1 MGINVDELMEGMVLE
16 KNIRRRDGALI
27 VNKGTI
33 LTPRIIERL
42 RNLSGH
48 INFEGNE
55 ATDMDEV
62 KETVEESL
70 RKDTENCLNDFFN
83 NPTEAK
89 IQKIKD
95 NADEIVEKT
104 TQTNDPQYDLNA
116 YAEQENGPA
125 SHAVRVAFF
134 SILLAKIYNDSLQIS
149 NKQESIN
156 LQDVAVAA
164 LLQDAGTMYKDD
176 NRLNT
181 LTEIPN
187 IKGMEQLFPGIKET
201 PLDHYD
207 ERYTPVYSYCAVA
220 DKNNISNS
228 AKLMILLSKEPEN
241 GKGPLKMPA
250 SISSRRNS
258 ILFGAKIINVCSVY
272 DNAMKRAIDNNTSLE
287 DVVAELWQY
296 AINGSISNEMKEL
309 LINKVKLYPY
319 RTRVLLSNGEVA
331 TVETSR
337 FGQYDS
343 YKPVV
348 RTCGFPRRRIDLKEN
363 LNTTI
368 KSVVSKDKFK
378 DLVEQQIEDMKK
390 IAGVDDSGR

>member
-1 MGINVDELMEGMVLE
+1 MGMNVDELMEGMVLE

-70 RKDTENCLNDFFN
+70 RKDFFN

-164 LLQDAGTMYKDD
+164 LLQDAGTMYKND

-220 DKNNISNS
+220 DK
-228 AKLMILLSKEPEN
+228 
-241 GKGPLKMPA
+241 GPLKMPA

-272 DNAMKRAIDNNTSLE
+272 DNAIKRAIDNNTSLE
-287 DVVAELWQY
+287 EVVAELGQY
-296 AINGSISNEMKEL
+296 AINGTISNEMKEL

-348 RTCGFPRRRIDLKEN
+348 RTCGLPRRKIDLKEN

-368 KSVVSKDKFK
+368 SKDKFK